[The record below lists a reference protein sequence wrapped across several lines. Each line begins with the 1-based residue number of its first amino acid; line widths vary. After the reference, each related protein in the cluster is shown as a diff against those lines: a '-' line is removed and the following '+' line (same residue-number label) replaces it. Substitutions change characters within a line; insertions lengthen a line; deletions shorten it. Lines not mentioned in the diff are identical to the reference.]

1 MNATT
6 TQLRDNERLHA
17 QALARAQWLRRQAVA
32 DFGQGTAQALAQLAA
47 RILRLRGKHL
57 TLEV

>member
-6 TQLRDNERLHA
+6 TPLRDSERLHA

-32 DFGQGTAQALAQLAA
+32 GFGQGTARALAQLAA
-47 RILRLRGKHL
+47 RLLRRRAARLS
-57 TLEV
+57 LEA